1 MSPVAPTPPGRAPWN
16 SRALVLAAA
25 WCALAQLASCRGHP
39 EVPILGYHAVVDD
52 PSRQD
57 TTPAQLAA
65 QLDALAAKGFHTVS
79 LQAVF
84 DHQDRARPL
93 PARPIVLTFD
103 DGTADAFTCVLPL
116 LRARGMTATFFV
128 VSSWLGADAASR
140 RREPASDGEVA
151 RPELTWPE
159 LRALRDAGMEIGS
172 HSRTHPRLPE
182 LTDEA
187 ALEEMVSSKR
197 ELESGLGIPVLLFA
211 YPYNALRARTG
222 SLLQEAGYRAA
233 VAGQDHGGRSRE
245 ALYRIGVYRE
255 TTPEELVGYALAGAR

>member
-1 MSPVAPTPPGRAPWN
+1 MSRIRSLLLCLSA
-16 SRALVLAAA
+16 
-25 WCALAQLASCRGHP
+25 ALALASCKGRP
-39 EVPILGYHAVVDD
+39 PVPILGFHAVV
-52 PSRQD
+52 PSPGHLDVSPEQF
-57 TTPAQLAA
+57 AA
-65 QLDALAAKGFHTVS
+65 QLDALAAAGFHTVS
-79 LQAVF
+79 LGQVL
-84 DHQDRARPL
+84 DHLERATPL